1 MMIKEYQV
9 KDKEGMHARP
19 ASLLVKKAASYD
31 NPITIT
37 YKEKEV
43 TLKSIMA
50 VMSLGIRYEDTFAIK
65 VEGDDA
71 QAIQADFEQFLVENQ
86 LV

>member
-1 MMIKEYQV
+1 MIKEYQV

-19 ASLLVKKAASYD
+19 ASLLVKKAASYA